1 MKPGVLFR
9 QHQSVLFRT
18 EQAHIEQITST
29 LALNSGQNLDM
40 AAGPLGAKPRHAA
53 AQYDPLAFSQLKIST
68 LLYGVGLIAADELF
82 PES

>member
-1 MKPGVLFR
+1 
-9 QHQSVLFRT
+9 
-18 EQAHIEQITST
+18 
-29 LALNSGQNLDM
+29 M